1 MTDLAHPLRRRGR
14 RLRQG
19 GRLKGLNRLRP
30 REDGPA
36 RRSVRDRAA
45 VCGAVLLAAL
55 LLLALFGALGRD
67 WRVLDLSA
75 LREAPSTRHWFG
87 TTGTGRDMFALSL
100 RGMRRSLAVGLAA
113 GLLATAI
120 AAVAGAF
127 AGLVGGALD
136 RMLMGAADLLLVLP
150 GVLLVAVLA
159 PEGASRGTVVLLLA
173 AFLWPLTARA
183 VRAQARALRESEFVL
198 AAFCLGASRRRVV
211 LRHLLPNLAGLLVAD
226 ATVNVGLAVM
236 GESGLA
242 FLGFG
247 VRPPDVSLGILI
259 ADGTSA
265 ATVYPWLFVPPA
277 ILLTLIVLAVN
288 LLGDGL
294 HRALGPDS

>member
-1 MTDLAHPLRRRGR
+1 MTGLVHSLRPRVR
-14 RLRQG
+14 RLRSPG
-19 GRLKGLNRLRP
+19 GLGSSEGGVRRP
-30 REDGPA
+30 
-36 RRSVRDRAA
+36 SRAA
-45 VCGAVLLAAL
+45 VCGGVLLAAL
-55 LLLALFGALGRD
+55 TALAVAGSFGAD
-67 WRVLDLSA
+67 WRALDLTA
-75 LREAPSTRHWFG
+75 LREPPSSRHWFG

-120 AAVAGAF
+120 AALAGAF
-127 AGLVGGALD
+127 AGFFGGTLD
-136 RMLMGAADLLLVLP
+136 RLLMGTADLLLVLP

-159 PEGASRGTVVLLLA
+159 PEGASWGTVVLLLA

-183 VRAQARALRESEFVL
+183 VRAETRALAEREFVL
-198 AAFCLGASRRRVV
+198 AALCAGASRRRIV
-211 LRHLLPNLAGLLVAD
+211 LSHLLPHLSGLLAAD
-226 ATVNVGLAVM
+226 AAVNAGVAIT

-247 VRPPDVSLGILI
+247 VRPPDVSLGTLI

-277 ILLTLIVLAVN
+277 VLLALIVLAVN

-294 HRALGPDS
+294 HRAPGRVR